1 MQRSLLI
8 FILLLI
14 CYTYVLPRW
23 SDWNQN
29 SRLNLVLA
37 MVDDGTVSI
46 DRYVAN
52 TGDYAIYEGRAYT
65 DKPPGLSF
73 LAMPVYM
80 VLSPA
85 LNIPPVR
92 ERLETI
98 SSGTAF
104 QSTLREDGSG
114 LRADKIRFA
123 LVQYA
128 LTLAVVAIAAAG
140 LGVVFHLALVRLG
153 VVPSLAALGAL
164 AYGLGTSAAPYA
176 GNFYSHQV
184 AAALLFGAFFVAW
197 PRDDERGRP
206 AYARGLLCGLLLG
219 WAVISEYP
227 VVLPAALIGLYALAR
242 RGWRWIGPLAL
253 GGAMPLALLIVY
265 DLVAFGTP
273 LPIGYA
279 HSALWQEQHHTG
291 FMSITGPRIEALWGL
306 TFGAFRGLFV
316 RAPWLLLALPA
327 AILWWRG
334 GERRAEW
341 WLLVLAPLTLI
352 LFYGSSVMWWGGFA
366 AGPRYIVPI
375 IPFLALSAAWLA
387 ARLWSRPA
395 GRTAVTTLV
404 IGSIALVWAESLA
417 GQLFPTDAIRNTWT
431 GYVFP
436 AWAAGDIARN
446 LGMVLGLT
454 GPWSLIPLLLA
465 ILALAGLMVVPRNHR
480 RSRPSAIAGGNT
492 ALVHEEVV

>member
-1 MQRSLLI
+1 MRRSLLI
-8 FILLLI
+8 FILLLT
-14 CYTYVLPRW
+14 CYAYVLPRW

-52 TGDYAIYEGRAYT
+52 TGDYALYNGRAYT

-73 LAMPVYM
+73 LALPVYM
-80 VLSPA
+80 ALGPA
-85 LNIPPVR
+85 LSIPPVR
-92 ERLETI
+92 ERLEAI
-98 SSGTAF
+98 GSGTAF

-114 LRADKIRFA
+114 LRADKLRFA

-128 LTLAVVAIAAAG
+128 LTLVVVASVAAA
-140 LGVVFHLALVRLG
+140 LGVIFYLTLLRLG
-153 VVPSLAALGAL
+153 VAPSLAALGAL
-164 AYGLGTSAAPYA
+164 AYGLGTNAAPYA

-197 PRDDERGRP
+197 PRDDEVGRP

-227 VVLPAALIGLYALAR
+227 VALPAALIGLYALAR

-253 GGAMPLALLIVY
+253 GGALPLALLIVY

-291 FMSITGPRIEALWGL
+291 FMSITGPRVEALWGL

-327 AILWWRG
+327 AILWWRSG
-334 GERRAEW
+334 GRRAEW
-341 WLLVLAPLTLI
+341 WLLILTPLTLI

-387 ARLWSRPA
+387 ARLWSRLA
-395 GRTAVTTLV
+395 GRAAVMTLV
-404 IGSIALVWAESLA
+404 IGSIALVWAESVA
-417 GQLFPTDAIRNTWT
+417 GQLFPTDAIQNTWT

-446 LGMVLGLT
+446 LGMILGLT
-454 GPWSLIPLLLA
+454 GPWSLLPLLLA
-465 ILALAGLMVVPRNHR
+465 TLALAALMTVPTPRWQL
-480 RSRPSAIAGGNT
+480 RPSARAGGNT
-492 ALVHEEVV
+492 ALAHEEVV

>member
-1 MQRSLLI
+1 MRRSLLI
-8 FILLLI
+8 FILLFT
-14 CYTYVLPRW
+14 CYSYVLPRW

-37 MVDDGTVSI
+37 LVDDGTVSI

-52 TGDYAIYEGRAYT
+52 TGDYAIYRGRAYT

-73 LAMPVYM
+73 LALPVYM
-80 VLSPA
+80 ALSPA
-85 LNIPPVR
+85 LSIPPVR
-92 ERLETI
+92 ERLEAI
-98 SSGTAF
+98 GSGAAF

-114 LRADKIRFA
+114 LQADKVRFA

-128 LTLAVVAIAAAG
+128 LTLVVVATAAAA
-140 LGVVFHLALVRLG
+140 LGVVFYLALARLG
-153 VVPSLAALGAL
+153 VAPSLAALGAL

-197 PRDDERGRP
+197 PRNDEEGRP
-206 AYARGLLCGLLLG
+206 AYVRGLLCGLLLG
-219 WAVISEYP
+219 WAVISEFP
-227 VVLPAALIGLYALAR
+227 VALPATLIGLYALAR
-242 RGWRWIGPLAL
+242 RGWRWVGPLAI
-253 GGAMPLALLIVY
+253 GGAVPVALLITY

-291 FMSITGPRIEALWGL
+291 FMSITTPHAEALWGL

-327 AILWWRG
+327 AIVWWRG
-334 GERRAEW
+334 GARRAEW
-341 WLLVLAPLTLI
+341 WLLLLTPLALI

-375 IPFLALSAAWLA
+375 IPFLALSAAWFA
-387 ARLWSRPA
+387 ARLWTRPE
-395 GRTAVTTLV
+395 GRAAVVTLV
-404 IGSIALVWAESLA
+404 IASIALVWIESLA
-417 GQLFPTDAIRNTWT
+417 GQLFPSDAIRNTWT
-431 GYVFP
+431 GYVLP

-446 LGMVLGLT
+446 LGMALGLA
-454 GPWSLIPLLLA
+454 GPLSLTPLLLTTLV
-465 ILALAGLMVVPRNHR
+465 LAALMVIPPRNHR
-480 RSRPSAIAGGNT
+480 SQPAATVRVRA
-492 ALVHEEVV
+492 ALQNEE